1 MPRDAT
7 KMPNPRSAPYREGDK
22 VPHAVDKL
30 DTTLNIENMLLEE
43 FNYASVAAYQAMEDR
58 ARMFNI
64 YLLLIGV
71 IASGLGAIYQLGGS
85 ANIYLRPVAIL
96 LLLITGIVG
105 IAFFVKLIRLRQAWR
120 ESVICMNVIK
130 EFYIRQFQ
138 RQMPGI
144 ERAFRWRLKTIPA
157 GERLGSTTF
166 IVCFTVALLES
177 VCFAGAAFVL
187 ANNAP
192 LFAGQVYP
200 YLIAVVIFAG
210 VLLLNILYYQHS
222 LNKRNEQTIIEE
234 QVEEIEGV

>member
-7 KMPNPRSAPYREGDK
+7 NMPNPRSAAYREGEK
-22 VPHAVDKL
+22 VTHAVDKL

-43 FNYASVAAYQAMEDR
+43 FNYAGVAAYQAMEDR
-58 ARMFNI
+58 ARMFYI

-71 IASGLGAIYQLGGS
+71 IGSGLGVIYQLGGS
-85 ANIYLRPVAIL
+85 ANSYLRPVAIA
-96 LLLITGIVG
+96 LLLITGMVG

-138 RQMPGI
+138 QQMPGI
-144 ERAFRWRLKTIPA
+144 ERAFRWRLKSIPA
-157 GERLGSTTF
+157 GERFGSTTF
-166 IVCFTVALLES
+166 IVCFTVALLAS

-187 ANNAP
+187 ANSAP

-200 YLIAVVIFAG
+200 YLIAVVILAG
-210 VLLLNILYYQHS
+210 VLLLNILYYQRS
-222 LNKRNEQTIIEE
+222 LNKRNEQAIIEE
-234 QVEEIEGV
+234 EVEEIEGV

>member
-7 KMPNPRSAPYREGDK
+7 NMPNPRPAAYREGEK
-22 VPHAVDKL
+22 VTHAVDKL

-43 FNYASVAAYQAMEDR
+43 FNYASVATYQAMEDR

-64 YLLLIGV
+64 YLLLISV

-85 ANIYLRPVAIL
+85 ANSYLRPAAIG
-96 LLLITGIVG
+96 LLLITGMVG

-138 RQMPGI
+138 QLMPGI
-144 ERAFRWRLKTIPA
+144 ERAFRWRLKSIPA
-157 GERLGSTTF
+157 GERFGSTTF

-177 VCFAGAAFVL
+177 ICFAGAAFVL
-187 ANNAP
+187 ANGAP

-200 YLIAVVIFAG
+200 YLIAVVILAG
-210 VLLLNILYYQHS
+210 VLLLNILYYQRS
-222 LNKRNEQTIIEE
+222 LNKRSEQAVIEE
-234 QVEEIEGV
+234 EVEEIEGV

>member
-7 KMPNPRSAPYREGDK
+7 NMPNPRSAAYREGEK
-22 VPHAVDKL
+22 VTHAVDKL

-43 FNYASVAAYQAMEDR
+43 FNYAGVAAYQAMEDR
-58 ARMFNI
+58 ARMFYI

-71 IASGLGAIYQLGGS
+71 IASGLGAMYQLGGS
-85 ANIYLRPVAIL
+85 ANSYLRPVAIA
-96 LLLITGIVG
+96 LLLITGMVG

-138 RQMPGI
+138 QQMPGI
-144 ERAFRWRLKTIPA
+144 ERAFRWRLKSIPA
-157 GERLGSTTF
+157 GERFGSTTF
-166 IVCFTVALLES
+166 IVCFTVALLAS

-187 ANNAP
+187 ANSAP

-200 YLIAVVIFAG
+200 YLIAVVILAG
-210 VLLLNILYYQHS
+210 VLLLNILYYQRS
-222 LNKRNEQTIIEE
+222 LNKRNEQAIIEE
-234 QVEEIEGV
+234 EVEEIEGV

>member
-7 KMPNPRSAPYREGDK
+7 NMPNPRSAPYRLRDK

-30 DTTLNIENMLLEE
+30 DSTLSIENMLLEE

-58 ARMFNI
+58 TRMFNI

-85 ANIYLRPVAIL
+85 ANTYLRPMAIV

-138 RQMPGI
+138 QQMPGI
-144 ERAFRWRLKTIPA
+144 ERAFRWRLKSIPA

-177 VCFAGAAFVL
+177 TCFAGAAFVL

-200 YLIAVVIFAG
+200 YLIAAAVLAG
-210 VLLLNILYYQHS
+210 VLLVNILYYQRS
-222 LNKRNEQTIIEE
+222 LNKHNESTIIEE